1 MVQDVH
7 GRGARE
13 MLRIQEVDVK
23 KGEGFKYL
31 QSGVQ
36 SNRVSKRGEEVCAAG
51 ENRWRKVSAGIK
63 RRCRRWW

>member
-31 QSGVQ
+31 QSGVRATECQ
-36 SNRVSKRGEEVCAAG
+36 KEVKKCVQQVETGGEKCWQE
-51 ENRWRKVSAGIK
+51 
-63 RRCRRWW
+63 